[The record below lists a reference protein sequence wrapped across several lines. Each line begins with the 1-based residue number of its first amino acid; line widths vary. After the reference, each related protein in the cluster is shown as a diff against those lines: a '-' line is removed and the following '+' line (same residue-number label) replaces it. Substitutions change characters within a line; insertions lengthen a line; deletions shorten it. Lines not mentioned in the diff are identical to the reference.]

1 MNGRQVNREVFA
13 GSDMIALRLR
23 AAKRPEVIDFLLI
36 PAEEIDLEPEQIEPA
51 VIHDGDVQALVPAI
65 LHPSEIQPLDEPRVI
80 EPFADD
86 VQAREAHPAIVPFA
100 DLHPLE
106 IHPPVI
112 AAPKAHA
119 PLPVA
124 PTQASS
130 PTANA

>member
-1 MNGRQVNREVFA
+1 MKGRQVNREVFA
-13 GSDMIALRLR
+13 GSDVIALRLR

-65 LHPSEIQPLDEPRVI
+65 LHPSEIQPIDEPRPI
-80 EPFADD
+80 EPFAELH
-86 VQAREAHPAIVPFA
+86 ASEAHPAIVPFA

-106 IHPPVI
+106 IQPPVI
-112 AAPKAHA
+112 APPKPSAPQ
-119 PLPVA
+119 PVA
-124 PTQASS
+124 PAQA